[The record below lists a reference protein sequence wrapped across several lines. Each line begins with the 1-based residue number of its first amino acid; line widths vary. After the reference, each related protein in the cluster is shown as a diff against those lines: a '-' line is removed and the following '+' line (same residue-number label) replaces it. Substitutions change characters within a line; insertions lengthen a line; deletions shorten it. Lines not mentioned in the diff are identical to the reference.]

1 MPRTPSGWKIDGV
14 RHCVGRLGQGLLCL
28 VVAVLGI
35 VGGEVLLAAPA
46 DAQAPL
52 TTLYVAQG
60 GSDSSNTCTS
70 SASPCA
76 TISNAVN
83 QAVSGDTIEVA
94 GTIADHVD
102 VGTSLTI
109 SQWAG
114 QAAAVVDG
122 SNSGTPFTI
131 ESGATVSL
139 EQLTVEN
146 GEGYAGGGIHNEGTL
161 TVTDSTITHNTADLV
176 GGGGG
181 GGILNRSTLTVTDST
196 ISYNTA
202 NSGSD
207 GGGGIYNNG
216 GTLTVTDSTISN
228 NTAPDGGGGIN
239 NIGGGTPTITAS
251 TISNNSAASGNG
263 GGIENSGGTWTVG
276 ATIVAANTGGNC
288 HVNGMVSTAGYNLTD
303 DSSGSTCGFTGTTDV
318 IGANPHLGS
327 LADNGGPTQTLL
339 PAATSPAVGVIPLG
353 TTLNGLAVCPGIDQ
367 RGVARPQPA
376 GGSACTVGA
385 VEVAP
390 LTTLYV
396 AQGGSDSSNTCTS
409 SASPCATISNAVNQA
424 VSGDTIEVAGTIA
437 DHVDVGTSL
446 TISQWAGQAAAVVDG
461 SNSGTPFTIE
471 SGATVS
477 LEQLTV
483 ENGEG
488 YAGGGIHNEGTLTVT
503 DSTITHNTA
512 DLVGGGG
519 GGGILNRST
528 LTVTDSTIS
537 YNTANSG
544 SDGGGGIYNNGGTL
558 TVTDSTIS
566 NNTAPD
572 GGGGINNIGGG
583 TPTITAST
591 ISNNSAASGNGG
603 GIENSGGTWTVGA
616 TIVAANTGGNC
627 HVNGMVSTAGYN
639 LTDDSSGSTC
649 GFTGTTDVI
658 GANPHLGSLADNG
671 GPTQTLL
678 PAATSPAAFMIPAN
692 TTVNGVRS
700 ARVPTRLVPRLRSQ
714 VRAAARSGR

>member
-1 MPRTPSGWKIDGV
+1 M
-14 RHCVGRLGQGLLCL
+14 
-28 VVAVLGI
+28 
-35 VGGEVLLAAPA
+35 
-46 DAQAPL
+46 

-76 TISNAVN
+76 TISHAVT

-102 VGTSLTI
+102 VSTSLTI
-109 SQWAG
+109 SQWSG
-114 QAAAVVDG
+114 QAAAVVNG

-139 EQLTVEN
+139 DQLTVEN
-146 GEGYAGGGIHNEGTL
+146 GEGYAGGGIHNDGTL
-161 TVTDSTITHNTADLV
+161 TVTDSTITGNTADLV
-176 GGGGG
+176 GGGGIYNASG
-181 GGILNRSTLTVTDST
+181 TLTVTDST

-202 NSGSD
+202 NSGGD
-207 GGGGIYNNG
+207 GGGGIYNYG
-216 GTLTVTDSTISN
+216 GPLTVTDSTISN

-239 NIGGGTPTITAS
+239 NSGGGTPTITAS
-251 TISNNSAASGNG
+251 TISNNSATSGDG
-263 GGIENSGGTWTVG
+263 GGIESFGETWTVG

-288 HVNGMVSTAGYNLTD
+288 RVIVTSVGYNLTD
-303 DSSGSTCGFTGTTDV
+303 DPSGSTCGFTGTTDV
-318 IGANPHLGS
+318 IGANPRLGS

-339 PAATSPAVGVIPLG
+339 PAATSPAAGVIPLG
-353 TTLNGLAVCPGIDQ
+353 TTLNGLAVCPGTDQ

-390 LTTLYV
+390 AVAMTTLYV

-409 SASPCATISNAVNQA
+409 SASPCATISHAVTQA

-437 DHVDVGTSL
+437 DHVDVSTSL
-446 TISQWAGQAAAVVDG
+446 TISQWSGQAAAVVNG

-477 LEQLTV
+477 LDQLTV

-488 YAGGGIHNEGTLTVT
+488 YAGGGIHNDGTLTVT
-503 DSTITHNTA
+503 DSTITGNTA

-519 GGGILNRST
+519 IYNASGT

-544 SDGGGGIYNNGGTL
+544 GDGGGGIYNYGGPL

-572 GGGGINNIGGG
+572 GGGGINNSGGG

-591 ISNNSAASGNGG
+591 ISNNSATSGDGG
-603 GIENSGGTWTVGA
+603 GIESFGETWTVGA

-627 HVNGMVSTAGYN
+627 RVIVTSVGYN
-639 LTDDSSGSTC
+639 LTDDPSGSTC

-658 GANPHLGSLADNG
+658 GANPRLGSLADNG

-678 PAATSPAAFMIPAN
+678 PAATSPAAGVIPLG
-692 TTVNGVRS
+692 TTLNGLAVCPGTDQRGVARPQPAGGS
-700 ARVPTRLVPRLRSQ
+700 ACTVGAVEVAPAVAITSPATFRLAPRGARTA
-714 VRAAARSGR
+714 RA